1 MARIFD
7 VIEYMDAT
15 GQEIVHRIPQAG
27 SGDFRIGSQLIVRES
42 QAAVFFR
49 DGKSLDTF
57 GAGRHTITTANV
69 PLLVDLIGKA
79 FSGQTPFKAEVYF
92 VNLREFIDQKWGT
105 PEPIT
110 LRDNDLGMVR
120 LRAFGQ
126 FAMQVDDPQLFV
138 NKIVGTQGI
147 YRNAQIEN
155 YLRGVIVARMTDV
168 LGESKASLLDLPSL
182 YDELSGVIKARLA
195 DDFKGLGILLKAL
208 FINSISPTEDTA
220 KAIDER
226 AAMGAIGDMSK
237 YLQFKAAR
245 AMGDAATAGGE
256 AGSLTGAGVGLGAG
270 VGIGAAMAG
279 AISDAMRAG
288 REGPATAGTAAPAA
302 AAAGA
307 AAAVSTVACPNC
319 GHQVVAGSKFC
330 NNCGQT
336 MAVEN
341 KCPNCGEN
349 VVAGSKF
356 CNNCGHKLA

>member
-1 MARIFD
+1 MARVFD
-7 VIEYMDAT
+7 VIEYFDES
-15 GQEIVHRIPQAG
+15 GQEMVHRIPESG

-49 DGKSLDTF
+49 DGKALDTF
-57 GAGRHTITTANV
+57 GAGRHTLTTANV

-92 VNLREFIDQKWGT
+92 VNLREFLDLKWGT

-110 LRDNDLGMVR
+110 LPDKELGMVR

-126 FAMQVDDPQLFV
+126 FAMQVTDPQLFV

-155 YLRGVIVARMTDV
+155 YLRGVIVSRMTDV

-182 YDELSGVIKARLA
+182 YDELAGVIRARLA
-195 DDFKGLGILLKAL
+195 DDFKALGITLKAL
-208 FINSISPTEDTA
+208 FINNISPTEETA

-226 AAMGAIGDMSK
+226 AAMGAIGDMQK

-279 AISDAMRAG
+279 AISDALRAG
-288 REGPATAGTAAPAA
+288 REGQPAPAA
-302 AAAGA
+302 AAP
-307 AAAVSTVACPNC
+307 TVKCPNC
-319 GHQVVAGSKFC
+319 GADVPAGSKFC
-330 NNCGQT
+330 NNCGQKLV
-336 MAVEN
+336 AES
-341 KCPNCGEN
+341 KCPNCGAD
-349 VVAGSKF
+349 VPPGSKF

>member
-1 MARIFD
+1 MARVFD
-7 VIEYMDAT
+7 VIEYFDET
-15 GQEIVHRIPQAG
+15 GQEMVHRIPESG

-49 DGKSLDTF
+49 DGKALDTF
-57 GAGRHTITTANV
+57 GAGRHTLTTANV

-92 VNLREFIDQKWGT
+92 VNLREFLDLKWGT
-105 PEPIT
+105 AEPIT
-110 LRDNDLGMVR
+110 LRDKDLGMVR

-126 FAMQVDDPQLFV
+126 YSMQITDPQLFV

-155 YLRGVIVARMTDV
+155 YLRGLIVARMTDV

-182 YDELSGVIKARLA
+182 YDELAGVIRARLA
-195 DDFKGLGILLKAL
+195 DDFRALGITLKVL
-208 FINSISPTEDTA
+208 FINNISPTEETA

-226 AAMGAIGDMSK
+226 AAMGAIGDMQK

-279 AISDAMRAG
+279 AISDALRAG
-288 REGPATAGTAAPAA
+288 REGPA
-302 AAAGA
+302 AGA
-307 AAAVSTVACPNC
+307 AAAATVKCPNC
-319 GHQVVAGSKFC
+319 GADVPAGSKFC
-330 NNCGQT
+330 NNCGQKLVT
-336 MAVEN
+336 ES
-341 KCPNCGEN
+341 KCPNCGAD
-349 VVAGSKF
+349 VPPGSKF
-356 CNNCGHKLA
+356 CNNCGQKLA